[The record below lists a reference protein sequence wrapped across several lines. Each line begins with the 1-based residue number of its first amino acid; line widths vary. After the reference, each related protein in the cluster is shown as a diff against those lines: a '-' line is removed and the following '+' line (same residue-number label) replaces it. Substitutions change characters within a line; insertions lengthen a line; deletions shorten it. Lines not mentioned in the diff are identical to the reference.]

1 MQQAQNFAHHM
12 LPLMR
17 RAVASG
23 LEVIPIQ
30 VGGRI
35 LGEIP
40 ARVLDHFVHN
50 PQEFLGGLAAMWLFA
65 QAPALQLL
73 NPGDALFQTLS
84 DQMAQNPN
92 LEWDYQFWH
101 QYQSA
106 LEDFQNMSADVM
118 PPAMI
123 RAINILL
130 SFALRFLSGGSF
142 MRYFPTLIRMMRGMW
157 DFFNHLA
164 EAGLLDGD
172 DYGHAGIAATV
183 SYTHLTLPTK
193 A

>member
-30 VGGRI
+30 VGGRV

-40 ARVLDHFVHN
+40 AHILHHFVHH
-50 PQEFLGGLAAMWLFA
+50 PQEFVGGLAAMWLFA

-73 NPGDALFQTLS
+73 NPGDALFQDLS
-84 DQMAQNPN
+84 DMMEQNPD
-92 LEWDYQFWH
+92 LQWDHRFYD
-101 QYQSA
+101 YNRA
-106 LEDFQNMSADVM
+106 LEDYQRLNEEVI

-123 RAINILL
+123 RAINIFATHIL
-130 SFALRFLSGGSF
+130 SFLSGGSF
-142 MRYFPTLIRMMRGMW
+142 IRVFPTAIRMMRGMW
-157 DFFNHLA
+157 DFL
-164 EAGLLDGD
+164 
-172 DYGHAGIAATV
+172 IT
-183 SYTHLTLPTK
+183 
-193 A
+193 